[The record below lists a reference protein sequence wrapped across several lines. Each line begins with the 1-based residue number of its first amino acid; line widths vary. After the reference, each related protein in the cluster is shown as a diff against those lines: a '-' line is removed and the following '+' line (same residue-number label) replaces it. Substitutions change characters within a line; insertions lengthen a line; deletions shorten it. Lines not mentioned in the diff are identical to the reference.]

1 MDFIYNGEEFIDN
14 MCSLEDVT
22 DNGDIDS
29 SFEGDDFIDNF
40 DNLSPSNISFGAS
53 SEKTLEYD
61 LRQAQKNIDYFER
74 EIRNFNDFTTETYKK
89 NCLSHLEQAVKKAN
103 DITEKLKE
111 LQSK

>member
-1 MDFIYNGEEFIDN
+1 MDIFYNGEDLLDFDN
-14 MCSLEDVT
+14 H
-22 DNGDIDS
+22 DIDDLDILDQ
-29 SFEGDDFIDNF
+29 GDDIDFF
-40 DNLSPSNISFGAS
+40 DSLSSDTYSHNISFGAS
-53 SEKTLEYD
+53 EKTLECD
-61 LRQAQKNIDYFER
+61 LRQAQKNIDYYER